1 MQVIERMLNEPKTI
15 DADASLVE
23 AAHAM
28 LDEGVGFLPVV
39 HEGRLVGV
47 ITDRDLVVR
56 GLAENRN
63 PIDTEVHELMSLE
76 VVCCFADRETDEAK
90 ALMEEHNLRRL
101 PVIDH
106 HHHLLGILSRKDVGL
121 THTPKKAPVKVIFKK
136 EKTDGYGRPRKVT
149 IKAVYITGAK
159 DKDAAVAAAVKQYKE
174 EEGTDWQNVADEIDV
189 QEGNA
194 PERRA

>member
-1 MQVIERMLNEPKTI
+1 MQVTECMLNEPKTI

-28 LDEGVGFLPVV
+28 LDEGVGFLPVI

-76 VVCCFADRETDEAK
+76 VVCCFSDRSTDEAK
-90 ALMEEHNLRRL
+90 SLMEEHNLRRL
-101 PVIDH
+101 PVIDNQ
-106 HHHLLGILSRKDVGL
+106 HHLVGILSRKDVGL
-121 THTPKKAPVKVIFKK
+121 TNTPRKAPVKVTFKK

-174 EEGTDWQNVADEIDV
+174 EEGTDWQNIADEIDV
-189 QEGNA
+189 QEGDT
-194 PERRA
+194 PERPA

>member
-1 MQVIERMLNEPKTI
+1 MQITERMLKDPRTI
-15 DADASLVE
+15 DADASLVQ
-23 AAHAM
+23 AAHTM
-28 LDEGVGFLPVV
+28 LDHGVGFLPVV
-39 HEGRLVGV
+39 HDGRLVGV

-76 VVCCFADRETDEAK
+76 VVCCFSDRSIDEAR
-90 ALMEEHNLRRL
+90 ALMEDHNLRRL
-101 PVIDH
+101 PIIGSQH
-106 HHHLLGILSRKDVGL
+106 QLLGLVSRKDVGL
-121 THTPKKAPVKVIFKK
+121 TNTPRKAPVKVVFKK

-159 DKDAAVAAAVKQYKE
+159 DKEAAVAAAVKQYKK
-174 EEGTDWQNVADEIDV
+174 EEGTDWENVADEIDV

-194 PERRA
+194 PEQRA